1 MDCQWAETLKWELPT
16 FPHNTEEK
24 SMEELITDNLQQYL
38 KEIGQYPRLDRER
51 TRYLVSRKD
60 FDPAAREELINCNLR
75 LVVYVVKYT
84 NRKGMDFMDLIM
96 AGNESLIHG
105 IDLFKA
111 EFNTELSTYV
121 VPWIK
126 QAVHRAIA
134 NQSRTIR
141 IPLETSNLIDKLHIY
156 ISNYKRDHGTEPS
169 DEDCAEYLNTSVKK
183 VKNLK
188 DWSQPTVSIDTALSS
203 DDKDGKS
210 LGDMIS
216 SPDGS
221 TAPGAEPG
229 IDTISQL
236 IEHESLLDALNVLT
250 AREKL
255 VIARR
260 FGFGSTDIWTL
271 DQVAEELCLTKEA
284 VRQIQIRALKKL
296 RSAIDG
302 PKN

>member
-1 MDCQWAETLKWELPT
+1 MDCPRTELFGWESPG
-16 FPHNTEEK
+16 FPSVTEEKK
-24 SMEELITDNLQQYL
+24 SMEELVSDNLQQYL
-38 KEIGQYPRLDRER
+38 KEIGKYPRLDSER

-60 FDPAAREELINCNLR
+60 FDPAAREELINSNLR

-84 NRKGMDFMDLIM
+84 NRKGMDFMDLVM

-111 EFNTELSTYV
+111 GYNTELSTYV

-156 ISNYKRDHGTEPS
+156 INSFKRDHGAEPS
-169 DEDCAEYLNTSVKK
+169 DEDCAANLNISVKK

-188 DWSQPTVSIDTALSS
+188 HWSQPTISIDATLSN
-203 DDKDGKS
+203 DEKEGKS
-210 LGDMIS
+210 LGDLL
-216 SPDGS
+216 PAADGNA
-221 TAPGAEPG
+221 APGAEPG

-236 IEHESLLDALNVLT
+236 VEHEALLDALKVLSS
-250 AREKL
+250 REKL

-271 DQVAEELCLTKEA
+271 DQVADELGITKEA
-284 VRQIQIRALKKL
+284 VRQIQLRALRKL
-296 RSAIDG
+296 KAAMEG
-302 PKN
+302 

>member
-1 MDCQWAETLKWELPT
+1 MDCPRTEIFGWESQ
-16 FPHNTEEK
+16 FTEEKK
-24 SMEELITDNLQQYL
+24 SMEELAADNLQQYL
-38 KEIGQYPRLDRER
+38 KEIGKYPRLDSER

-84 NRKGMDFMDLIM
+84 NRKGMDFMDLVM

-156 ISNYKRDHGTEPS
+156 ISNFKRDHGTEPS
-169 DEDCAEYLNTSVKK
+169 DEDCADYLHISVKK

-188 DWSQPTVSIDTALSS
+188 NWSQPTMSIDTALSS
-203 DDKDGKS
+203 DDKDSKS
-210 LGDMIS
+210 LGDLIPS
-216 SPDGS
+216 SDGN

-236 IEHESLLDALNVLT
+236 VEHEALLDALKVLSS
-250 AREKL
+250 REKL

-260 FGFGSTDIWTL
+260 FGFGNTDIWTL
-271 DQVAEELCLTKEA
+271 DQVADELCITKEA
-284 VRQIQIRALKKL
+284 VRQIQLRALKKL
-296 RSAIDG
+296 KQAMEG
-302 PKN
+302 

>member
-1 MDCQWAETLKWELPT
+1 
-16 FPHNTEEK
+16 
-24 SMEELITDNLQQYL
+24 MEELTGDNLQQYL
-38 KEIGQYPRLDRER
+38 KEIGRYPRLDKER
-51 TRYLVSRKD
+51 TLYLVSRKD

-84 NRKGMDFMDLIM
+84 NRKGMDFMDLVM

-111 EFNTELSTYV
+111 EYNTELSTYV

-141 IPLETSNLIDKLHIY
+141 IPLETSDLIDKLHVY
-156 ISNYKRDHGTEPS
+156 ISNYIRDHGTEPS
-169 DEDCAEYLNTSVKK
+169 NEDCAKHLNTTVKK
-183 VKNLK
+183 IRNLK
-188 DWSQPTVSIDTALSS
+188 EWSQPSISIDTTITN
-203 DDKDGKS
+203 DEGDGKS

-216 SPDGS
+216 TPDGNM
-221 TAPGAEPG
+221 TTGAEPRTD
-229 IDTISQL
+229 IINQL
-236 IEHESLLDALNVLT
+236 IEHESLLDALETLT

-260 FGFGSTDIWTL
+260 FGLGNTEVWTL

-284 VRQIQIRALKKL
+284 VRQIQLRSLKKL
-296 RSAIDG
+296 RAAMDGAIPLSG
-302 PKN
+302 TATSRKRRTRQS

>member
-1 MDCQWAETLKWELPT
+1 
-16 FPHNTEEK
+16 
-24 SMEELITDNLQQYL
+24 MEELAADNLQQYL
-38 KEIGQYPRLDRER
+38 KEIGKYPRLDSER

-84 NRKGMDFMDLIM
+84 NRKGMDFMDLVM

-169 DEDCAEYLNTSVKK
+169 DEDCADHLHISVRK

-188 DWSQPTVSIDTALSS
+188 NWSQPTMSIDIALSS
-203 DDKDGKS
+203 DEKDSKS
-210 LGDMIS
+210 LGDLIPAS
-216 SPDGS
+216 DGS
-221 TAPGAEPG
+221 SAAVPGSEPG

-236 IEHESLLDALNVLT
+236 VEHEALLDALKVLT
-250 AREKL
+250 GREKL

-260 FGFGSTDIWTL
+260 FGFGGTDIWTL
-271 DQVAEELCLTKEA
+271 DQVADELCITKEA

-296 RSAIDG
+296 KAAMEG
-302 PKN
+302 T

>member
-1 MDCQWAETLKWELPT
+1 
-16 FPHNTEEK
+16 
-24 SMEELITDNLQQYL
+24 MEELAGDNLQQYL
-38 KEIGQYPRLDRER
+38 KEIGRYPRLDRER
-51 TRYLVSRKD
+51 TLYLVSRKD

-84 NRKGMDFMDLIM
+84 NRKGMDFMDLVM

-111 EFNTELSTYV
+111 EYNTELSTYV

-141 IPLETSNLIDKLHIY
+141 IPLETSDLIDKLHIY

-169 DEDCAEYLNTSVKK
+169 DEDCAKHLKASVKK
-183 VKNLK
+183 IRNLK
-188 DWSQPTVSIDTALSS
+188 EWSQPSISIDNSLTNEEG
-203 DDKDGKS
+203 DGKS

-216 SPDGS
+216 SPNGS
-221 TAPGAEPG
+221 MAPGAEPR

-236 IEHESLLDALNVLT
+236 IEHEALLDALETLS

-260 FGFGSTDIWTL
+260 FGLGNTEIWTL
-271 DQVAEELCLTKEA
+271 DQVADELCLTKEA
-284 VRQIQIRALKKL
+284 IRQIQIRALKKL
-296 RSAIDG
+296 KASMEGITG
-302 PKN
+302 STSPGKKK

>member
-1 MDCQWAETLKWELPT
+1 
-16 FPHNTEEK
+16 
-24 SMEELITDNLQQYL
+24 MEELAGDNLQQYL
-38 KEIGQYPRLDRER
+38 TEIGRYPRLDKER

-84 NRKGMDFMDLIM
+84 NRKGMDFMDLVM

-111 EFNTELSTYV
+111 EYNTELSTYV

-141 IPLETSNLIDKLHIY
+141 IPLETSDLIDKLHIY
-156 ISNYKRDHGTEPS
+156 ISNYKRDYGTEPS
-169 DEDCAEYLNTSVKK
+169 DEDCAKHLKTSTKK
-183 VKNLK
+183 VHNLK
-188 DWSQPTVSIDTALSS
+188 EWSQPSISIDSTFTNEEG
-203 DDKDGKS
+203 DGKS
-210 LGDMIS
+210 LADTIS
-216 SPDGS
+216 APNGNM
-221 TAPGAEPG
+221 APGAEPK

-236 IEHESLLDALNVLT
+236 IEQEALLDALNTLA

-260 FGFGSTDIWTL
+260 FGLGNTEIWTL
-271 DQVAEELCLTKEA
+271 DQVADELCLTKEA

-296 RSAIDG
+296 RAAMEGTDISVASSRR
-302 PKN
+302 KK

>member
-1 MDCQWAETLKWELPT
+1 
-16 FPHNTEEK
+16 
-24 SMEELITDNLQQYL
+24 MEEFTGDNLQQYL
-38 KEIGQYPRLDRER
+38 KEIGRYPRLDKER
-51 TRYLVSRKD
+51 THYLISRKD

-111 EFNTELSTYV
+111 EHGTELSTYV

-141 IPLETSNLIDKLHIY
+141 IPLETSDLIDKLYIY
-156 ISNYKRDHGTEPS
+156 ISNYKRDHGEEPS
-169 DEDCAEYLNTSVKK
+169 DEDCAKQLNTTVRKIR
-183 VKNLK
+183 NLK
-188 DWSQPTVSIDTALSS
+188 EWSQPSISIDTPFTNEEG
-203 DDKDGKS
+203 DGKS

-216 SPDGS
+216 SSDGS
-221 TAPGAEPG
+221 IAPCAEPRT
-229 IDTISQL
+229 DTISQL
-236 IEHESLLDALNVLT
+236 IEHESLLDALNTLN

-260 FGFGSTDIWTL
+260 FGLGGTEIWTL
-271 DQVAEELCLTKEA
+271 DQVAAELYLTKEA
-284 VRQIQIRALKKL
+284 VRQMQIRALKKL
-296 RSAIDG
+296 KAAMEGTGLSKSSSLKKTTEKKQ
-302 PKN
+302 P

>member
-1 MDCQWAETLKWELPT
+1 
-16 FPHNTEEK
+16 
-24 SMEELITDNLQQYL
+24 MEELGDNLQQYL
-38 KEIGQYPRLDRER
+38 KEIGRYPRLDRER

-84 NRKGMDFMDLIM
+84 NRKGMDFMDLVM

-105 IDLFKA
+105 IDLFKP
-111 EFNTELSTYV
+111 EYNTELSTYV

-141 IPLETSNLIDKLHIY
+141 IPLETSDLIDKLHVY
-156 ISNYKRDHGTEPS
+156 INNYKRDHGTEPS
-169 DEDCAEYLNTSVKK
+169 DEDCAAYLNISIKK
-183 VKNLK
+183 VRNLK
-188 DWSQPTVSIDTALSS
+188 DWSKPAISIDTTISN
-203 DDKDGKS
+203 DEGDGKS

-216 SPDGS
+216 SSDNS
-221 TAPGAEPG
+221 SAPGAEPR
-229 IDTISQL
+229 IDTINQL
-236 IEHESLLDALNVLT
+236 IEHEALFEALNTLD

-260 FGFGSTDIWTL
+260 FGLGGTEIWTL
-271 DQVAEELCLTKEA
+271 DQVADQLYVTKEA

-296 RSAIDG
+296 RASIDG
-302 PKN
+302 TPIPSSRTRTRK

>member
-1 MDCQWAETLKWELPT
+1 
-16 FPHNTEEK
+16 
-24 SMEELITDNLQQYL
+24 MEELATDNLQQYL
-38 KEIGQYPRLDRER
+38 KEIGQYPRLER

-60 FDPAAREELINCNLR
+60 FDPAARAELINCNLR

-84 NRKGMDFMDLIM
+84 NRKGMDFMDLVM

-105 IDLFKA
+105 IDLFKGD
-111 EFNTELSTYV
+111 FNTELSTYV

-156 ISNYKRDHGTEPS
+156 ISSYKRDHGTEPS
-169 DEDCAEYLNTSVKK
+169 DEDCAGYLNISVKK
-183 VKNLK
+183 VRNLK
-188 DWSQPTVSIDTALSS
+188 DWSQPVISMDTALSN
-203 DDKDGKS
+203 DEKDSKS
-210 LGDMIS
+210 LGDTLS

-221 TAPGAEPG
+221 STPGAEPG

-236 IEHESLLDALNVLT
+236 IEHEALLDALTVLT
-250 AREKL
+250 PREKL

-271 DQVAEELCLTKEA
+271 DQVAEELCITKEA
-284 VRQIQIRALKKL
+284 VRQIQLRALKKL
-296 RSAIDG
+296 RTAING
-302 PKN
+302 A

>member
-1 MDCQWAETLKWELPT
+1 
-16 FPHNTEEK
+16 
-24 SMEELITDNLQQYL
+24 MEELATDNLQQYL

-60 FDPAAREELINCNLR
+60 FDPAARAELINCNLR

-84 NRKGMDFMDLIM
+84 NRKGMDFMDLVM

-105 IDLFKA
+105 IDLFKGD
-111 EFNTELSTYV
+111 FNTELSTYV

-156 ISNYKRDHGTEPS
+156 ISSYKRDHGTEPS
-169 DEDCAEYLNTSVKK
+169 DEDCAGYLNISVKK
-183 VKNLK
+183 VRNLK
-188 DWSQPTVSIDTALSS
+188 DWSQPVISMDTALSN
-203 DDKDGKS
+203 DEKDSKS
-210 LGDMIS
+210 LGDTLS

-221 TAPGAEPG
+221 STPGAEPG

-236 IEHESLLDALNVLT
+236 IEHEALLDALTVLT
-250 AREKL
+250 PREKL

-271 DQVAEELCLTKEA
+271 DQVAEELCITKEA
-284 VRQIQIRALKKL
+284 VRQIQLRALKKL
-296 RSAIDG
+296 RTAING
-302 PKN
+302 A

>member
-1 MDCQWAETLKWELPT
+1 
-16 FPHNTEEK
+16 
-24 SMEELITDNLQQYL
+24 MEELAGDNLQQYL
-38 KEIGQYPRLDRER
+38 TEIGRYPRLDKER
-51 TRYLVSRKD
+51 THYLVSRKD

-84 NRKGMDFMDLIM
+84 NRKGMDFMDLVM

-111 EFNTELSTYV
+111 EYNTELSTYV

-141 IPLETSNLIDKLHIY
+141 IPLETSDLIDKLHIY
-156 ISNYKRDHGTEPS
+156 ISNYKRDHGEEPS
-169 DEDCAEYLNTSVKK
+169 DEDCAKHLNTTVKK
-183 VKNLK
+183 IRNLK
-188 DWSQPTVSIDTALSS
+188 EWSQPSVSIDTPFTSEEG
-203 DDKDGKS
+203 DGKS

-216 SPDGS
+216 SSDGS
-221 TAPGAEPG
+221 MAPSAEPR
-229 IDTISQL
+229 IDTITQL
-236 IEHESLLDALNVLT
+236 IEHESLLDALGSLN

-260 FGFGSTDIWTL
+260 FGLGSTEIWTL

-284 VRQIQIRALKKL
+284 VRQMQIRALKKL
-296 RSAIDG
+296 KAAMEGTDLSKSSS
-302 PKN
+302 PKKSVRKKQS

>member
-1 MDCQWAETLKWELPT
+1 
-16 FPHNTEEK
+16 
-24 SMEELITDNLQQYL
+24 MEELVSDNLQQYL
-38 KEIGQYPRLDRER
+38 KEIGKYPRLDSER

-60 FDPAAREELINCNLR
+60 FDPAAREELINSNLR

-84 NRKGMDFMDLIM
+84 NRKGMDFMDLVM

-111 EFNTELSTYV
+111 GYNTELSTYV

-156 ISNYKRDHGTEPS
+156 ISSFKRDHGTEPS
-169 DEDCAEYLNTSVKK
+169 DEDCAAHLNISVKK

-188 DWSQPTVSIDTALSS
+188 HWSQPTISIDTTLSN
-203 DDKDGKS
+203 DEKEGKS
-210 LGDMIS
+210 LGDLLPAS
-216 SPDGS
+216 SGNA
-221 TAPGAEPG
+221 APGAEPG

-236 IEHESLLDALNVLT
+236 VEHEALLDALKVLSS
-250 AREKL
+250 REKL

-260 FGFGSTDIWTL
+260 FGFGSTEIWTL
-271 DQVAEELCLTKEA
+271 DQVADELGITKEA
-284 VRQIQIRALKKL
+284 VRQIQLRALRKL
-296 RSAIDG
+296 KAAMEG
-302 PKN
+302 

>member
-1 MDCQWAETLKWELPT
+1 MA
-16 FPHNTEEK
+16 
-24 SMEELITDNLQQYL
+24 ELITDNLQQYL

-60 FDPAAREELINCNLR
+60 FDPAARAELINCNLR

-84 NRKGMDFMDLIM
+84 NRKGMDFMDLVM
-96 AGNESLIHG
+96 AGNEFLIHG
-105 IDLFKA
+105 IDLFK
-111 EFNTELSTYV
+111 EEYNTELSTYV

-141 IPLETSNLIDKLHIY
+141 IPLETSDLIDKLHIY
-156 ISNYKRDHGTEPS
+156 ISNYKRDHGDEPS
-169 DEDCAEYLNTSVKK
+169 DEDCAAHLNISVKK
-183 VKNLK
+183 VRNLK
-188 DWSQPTVSIDTALSS
+188 DWSNPTVSIDTTLTS
-203 DDKDGKS
+203 DEKDGKS

-221 TAPGAEPG
+221 TSPGAEPG
-229 IDTISQL
+229 IDTISKL
-236 IEHESLLDALNVLT
+236 IEYEALIDALKVLT
-250 AREKL
+250 PREKL

-260 FGFGSTDIWTL
+260 FGFGNTEIWTL

-296 RSAIDG
+296 KAAIEG
-302 PKN
+302 QPVPGKA

>member
-1 MDCQWAETLKWELPT
+1 
-16 FPHNTEEK
+16 
-24 SMEELITDNLQQYL
+24 MEEMATDNLQQYL

-84 NRKGMDFMDLIM
+84 NRKGMDFMDLVM

-105 IDLFKA
+105 IDLFKG

-156 ISNYKRDHGTEPS
+156 ISSYRRDHGTDPS
-169 DEDCAEYLNTSVKK
+169 DEDCARQLGISVKK

-188 DWSQPTVSIDTALSS
+188 DWSRPVVSIDTTLTGN
-203 DDKDGKS
+203 DEKDGKS
-210 LGDMIS
+210 LSDMIS

-221 TAPGAEPG
+221 TAPGTEPG

-236 IEHESLLDALNVLT
+236 IEHEALLDALAVLT
-250 AREKL
+250 PREKL

-271 DQVAEELCLTKEA
+271 DQVADELCITKEA
-284 VRQIQIRALKKL
+284 VRQIQLRALKKL
-296 RSAIDG
+296 KEAIEED
-302 PKN
+302 PSDHKH

>member
-1 MDCQWAETLKWELPT
+1 
-16 FPHNTEEK
+16 
-24 SMEELITDNLQQYL
+24 MEELITDNLQHYL

-105 IDLFKA
+105 IDLFKG

-156 ISNYKRDHGTEPS
+156 ISNYKRDHGTEPA
-169 DEDCAEYLNTSVKK
+169 DEDCAEYLNISVKK

-203 DDKDGKS
+203 DDRDGKS
-210 LGDMIS
+210 LGDMLS
-216 SPDGS
+216 APDGGA
-221 TAPGAEPG
+221 APGAEPG
-229 IDTISQL
+229 VDTISQL
-236 IEHESLLDALNVLT
+236 IEHEALLSALNVLT

-302 PKN
+302 TGN